1 MLRMS
6 KLTDYGTV
14 VLTYLANEPGR
25 LHAASEIAERV
36 RVALPTVSKVLKT
49 LVRGGLVASHRG
61 TKGGYALARPAA
73 HITVAQILSALE
85 GPIGLTECSSNPGQ
99 CVQETSCSV
108 RGNWQRINLAIRK
121 ALEEVTLAEMVQPVK
136 PQTVRVAPPK
146 SSRRVAATP

>member
-6 KLTDYGTV
+6 KMTDYGTV
-14 VLTYLANEPGR
+14 ILTYLAYQPGR

-36 RVALPTVSKVLKT
+36 HVALPTVSKVLKT
-49 LVRGGLVASHRG
+49 LVHTGLVASHRG
-61 TKGGYALARPAA
+61 TKGGYTLARPAE
-73 HITVAQILSALE
+73 HITVAEILGVLE

-121 ALEEVTLAEMVQPVK
+121 ALEEVTLAEMVRPIK
-136 PQTVRVAPPK
+136 PQSVHVTSPK
-146 SSRRVAATP
+146 PLRRASAQL

>member
-14 VLTYLANEPGR
+14 ILTYLASQPGR
-25 LHAASEIAERV
+25 LHAASEIAGQI
-36 RVALPTVSKVLKT
+36 RVAPPTVSKVLKT

-61 TKGGYALARPAA
+61 TKGGYALARPAER
-73 HITVAQILSALE
+73 ITVAQVLAVLE

-108 RGNWQRINLAIRK
+108 RGNWQRINLAIRR
-121 ALEEVTLAEMVQPVK
+121 ALEDVTLAEMVQPVK
-136 PQTVRVAPPK
+136 PQVVRVAPPK
-146 SSRRVAATP
+146 PLRRASAAT

>member
-14 VLTYLANEPGR
+14 ILTYLASEPGR
-25 LHAASEIAERV
+25 LHAASEIAAQV
-36 RVALPTVSKVLKT
+36 RVASPTVSKVLKT

-61 TKGGYALARPAA
+61 TKGGYTLARSPER
-73 HITVAQILSALE
+73 ITVAQVLAVLE

-108 RGNWQRINLAIRK
+108 RGNWQRINLAIRR
-121 ALEEVTLAEMVQPVK
+121 ALEDVTLAEMVQPMR
-136 PQTVRVAPPK
+136 PRAVRVAPPK
-146 SSRRVAATP
+146 PLRRASAAT

>member
-14 VLTYLANEPGR
+14 VLTYLAGEPGR
-25 LHAASEIAERV
+25 LHAASEIAEQV

-61 TKGGYALARPAA
+61 TKGGYALARPAER
-73 HITVAQILSALE
+73 ITVAQVLAVLE

-108 RGNWQRINLAIRK
+108 RGNWQRINLAIRR
-121 ALEEVTLAEMVQPVK
+121 ALEDVTLAEMVQPMK
-136 PQTVRVAPPK
+136 PQAVRVAPPK
-146 SSRRVAATP
+146 PPRRVTATT

>member
-14 VLTYLANEPGR
+14 ILTYLASQPGR
-25 LHAASEIAERV
+25 LHAASEIAEQI
-36 RVALPTVSKVLKT
+36 RVAPPTVSKVLKT

-61 TKGGYALARPAA
+61 TKGGYALARPAER
-73 HITVAQILSALE
+73 ITVAQVLAVLE

-108 RGNWQRINLAIRK
+108 RGNWQRINLAIRR
-121 ALEEVTLAEMVQPVK
+121 ALEDVTLAEMVQPMK

-146 SSRRVAATP
+146 PLRRASATT

>member
-14 VLTYLANEPGR
+14 ILTYLASEPGG
-25 LHAASEIAERV
+25 LHSASEIAEQI
-36 RVALPTVSKVLKT
+36 RVAPPTVSKVLKT

-73 HITVAQILSALE
+73 RITVAQVLAALE

-99 CVQETSCSV
+99 CEQETSCSV
-108 RGNWQRINLAIRK
+108 RGNWQRINLAIRR
-121 ALEEVTLAEMVQPVK
+121 ALEDVTLAEMVQPMK
-136 PQTVRVAPPK
+136 PQIVRVAPPK
-146 SSRRVAATP
+146 PLRRAQATT

>member
-14 VLTYLANEPGR
+14 ILTYLASEPGR
-25 LHAASEIAERV
+25 LHAASEIAEQV
-36 RVALPTVSKVLKT
+36 RVAPPTVSKVLKT

-61 TKGGYALARPAA
+61 TKGGYALARSPER
-73 HITVAQILSALE
+73 ITVAQVLAVLE

-108 RGNWQRINLAIRK
+108 RGNWQRINLAIRR
-121 ALEEVTLAEMVQPVK
+121 ALEDVTLAEMVQPMR
-136 PQTVRVAPPK
+136 PQAVRVAPPK
-146 SSRRVAATP
+146 PLRRASAAT

>member
-14 VLTYLANEPGR
+14 ILTYLASQPGR
-25 LHAASEIAERV
+25 LHAASEIAAQI
-36 RVALPTVSKVLKT
+36 RVAPPTVSKVLKT

-61 TKGGYALARPAA
+61 TKGGYALVRPAER
-73 HITVAQILSALE
+73 ITVAQVLAVLE

-108 RGNWQRINLAIRK
+108 RGNWQRINLAIRR
-121 ALEEVTLAEMVQPVK
+121 ALEDVTLAEMVQPVK
-136 PQTVRVAPPK
+136 PQVVRVAPPK
-146 SSRRVAATP
+146 PLRRASATT